1 MEESR
6 LQLLKRIQY
15 LERSATLTKEIKYSS
30 SEIVIQK
37 LKSLVEKGDIKS
49 FLGVDAT
56 FHYLLEK
63 IESDV
68 ENLDQHAEEIRNFVN
83 WSN

>member
-15 LERSATLTKEIKYSS
+15 LERSATLNKESKYNSS
-30 SEIVIQK
+30 QIEIVVQK
-37 LKSLVEKGDIKS
+37 LKSLVEAGDIKS
-49 FLGVDAT
+49 FLGVDSA

-68 ENLDQHAEEIRNFVN
+68 ENLNQYAMEIKNFVN
-83 WSN
+83 

>member
-15 LERSATLTKEIKYSS
+15 LERSATLTKNIKYSS
-30 SEIVIQK
+30 LEIKIVIQK
-37 LKSLVEKGDIKS
+37 LKSLVEDGGIKS

-56 FHYLLEK
+56 FQYLLEK
-63 IESDV
+63 IGSDAV
-68 ENLDQHAEEIRNFVN
+68 NLDQHAEEIRNFVN
-83 WSN
+83 

>member
-15 LERSATLTKEIKYSS
+15 LERSATLTKEAKYNSS
-30 SEIVIQK
+30 QIEIVVQK
-37 LKSLVEKGDIKS
+37 LKSLVEAGDIKS
-49 FLGVDAT
+49 FLGVDSA

-68 ENLDQHAEEIRNFVN
+68 ENLNQYAMEIKNFVN
-83 WSN
+83 

>member
-15 LERSATLTKEIKYSS
+15 LERSATLTKEAKYNSS
-30 SEIVIQK
+30 QIEIVVQK
-37 LKSLVEKGDIKS
+37 LKSLVEAGDIKS
-49 FLGVDAT
+49 FLGVDSA

-68 ENLDQHAEEIRNFVN
+68 ENLDKYAREIKNFIN
-83 WSN
+83 

>member
-6 LQLLKRIQY
+6 LQLLRRIQY
-15 LERSATLTKEIKYSS
+15 LERSATLTKETKYSS
-30 SEIVIQK
+30 SEIEIVIQI
-37 LKSLVEKGDIKS
+37 LMSLVEEGDIKS

-56 FHYLLEK
+56 FHYLLDK

-83 WSN
+83 

>member
-6 LQLLKRIQY
+6 VQLLRRIQY
-15 LERSATLTKEIKYSS
+15 LERSATLTKEAKYNSS
-30 SEIVIQK
+30 QIEIVVQK
-37 LKSLVEKGDIKS
+37 LKSLVEAGDIKS
-49 FLGVDAT
+49 FLGVDSA

-68 ENLDQHAEEIRNFVN
+68 ENLDQYAMEIKNFVN
-83 WSN
+83 

>member
-15 LERSATLTKEIKYSS
+15 LERSATLTKEAKYNSS
-30 SEIVIQK
+30 QIEIVVQK
-37 LKSLVEKGDIKS
+37 LKSLVEAGDIKS
-49 FLGVDAT
+49 FLGVDSA

-68 ENLDQHAEEIRNFVN
+68 ENLDQYAMEIKNFVN
-83 WSN
+83 